1 MTDRLP
7 PHIDEASRAFWTGG
21 AQGRLMIQHCA
32 ACDRWVHPPVD
43 VCPSCGG
50 ELETEPVSGKGT
62 VFTFTVNRHAFNP
75 TVPVPYVIAIVELV
89 EQADLRFMTNIVDCD
104 VDTVHIGMPVEVT
117 FEPAGDAAWAP
128 VFRPAH

>member
-1 MTDRLP
+1 
-7 PHIDEASRAFWTGG
+7 
-21 AQGRLMIQHCA
+21 
-32 ACDRWVHPPVD
+32 
-43 VCPSCGG
+43 
-50 ELETEPVSGKGT
+50 VSGKGT